1 MSFDKIKYIAK
12 LNKYNFIHLD
22 STSSTMIDAKK
33 FLEKKNYN
41 CIILSDEQTEG
52 KGRRGNFWHS
62 PKGNIYCSITFN
74 NFLKGS
80 ENFLLTILIAVS
92 IKISLEKFNANNIF
106 FKWPNDIFFKKQK
119 FCGIIS
125 ETYTNSKNETCIIS
139 GFGINISNSPKINEY
154 PTTFISSF
162 YKEIEISFFLHEI
175 FRILFLNLK
184 KLFSEN
190 DKKIIDYFNKNLMF
204 LNKNVKIVTENKKI
218 ITGKLLGINN
228 RGSLMLKSNNKILN
242 LYSGSI
248 VL

>member
-1 MSFDKIKYIAK
+1 MSFEKIKRMVTNNQYEFVYK
-12 LNKYNFIHLD
+12 KKCK
-22 STSSTMIDAKK
+22 STMLALKELYNIKN
-33 FLEKKNYN
+33 KNY
-41 CIILSDEQTEG
+41 IIIADEQTNG
-52 KGRRGNFWHS
+52 VGRRGDIWHS
-62 PKGNIYCSITFN
+62 PKGNIYCSMNFN
-74 NFLKGS
+74 GKIKIKDFFLF
-80 ENFLLTILIAVS
+80 NILIVTS
-92 IKISLEKFNANNIF
+92 IKKVLEKFKLDNIL

-139 GFGINISNSPKINEY
+139 GFGINIYNSPNINEY
-154 PTTFISSF
+154 PTTYISSF
-162 YKEIEISFFLHEI
+162 YKEIEISFFLYEI

-184 KLFSEN
+184 KLFSGN

-204 LNKNVKIVTENKKI
+204 LNKNVKIITENKKI

-248 VL
+248 LL

>member
-1 MSFDKIKYIAK
+1 MSFEKIKKIAANNQYEFVYK
-12 LNKYNFIHLD
+12 KKCK
-22 STSSTMIDAKK
+22 STMLDLKELYNIKN
-33 FLEKKNYN
+33 KNY
-41 CIILSDEQTEG
+41 IIISEEQTNG
-52 KGRRGNFWHS
+52 IGRRGNIWHS
-62 PKGNIYCSITFN
+62 PKGNIYCSMNFN
-74 NFLKGS
+74 DKIEIKDYFLF
-80 ENFLLTILIAVS
+80 NILIVTS
-92 IKISLEKFNANNIF
+92 IKKVLEKFKLDNIL

-139 GFGINISNSPKINEY
+139 GFGINIYNSPKINEY

-184 KLFSEN
+184 KLFSGN

-204 LNKNVKIVTENKKI
+204 LNKNVKIITENKKI
-218 ITGKLLGINN
+218 VTGKLLGINN

>member
-1 MSFDKIKYIAK
+1 MSFEKIKKIAANNQYEFVYK
-12 LNKYNFIHLD
+12 KKCK
-22 STSSTMIDAKK
+22 STMLDLKELYNIKN
-33 FLEKKNYN
+33 KNY
-41 CIILSDEQTEG
+41 IIISEEQTNG
-52 KGRRGNFWHS
+52 IGRRGNIWHS
-62 PKGNIYCSITFN
+62 PKGNIYCSMNFN
-74 NFLKGS
+74 GKIKIKDFFLF
-80 ENFLLTILIAVS
+80 NILIATS
-92 IKISLEKFNANNIF
+92 IKKVLEKFKLDNIL

-139 GFGINISNSPKINEY
+139 GFGINIYNSPKINEY

-184 KLFSEN
+184 KLFSGN

-204 LNKNVKIVTENKKI
+204 LNKNVKIITENKKI

>member
-1 MSFDKIKYIAK
+1 MSFEKIKKIAENNQYEFVYK
-12 LNKYNFIHLD
+12 KKCK
-22 STSSTMIDAKK
+22 STMIDLKELYNIK
-33 FLEKKNYN
+33 NKNY
-41 CIILSDEQTEG
+41 IVISEEQTDG
-52 KGRRGNFWHS
+52 IGRRGNIWHS
-62 PKGNIYCSITFN
+62 PKGNIYCSMNFN
-74 NFLKGS
+74 GKIKIKDFFLF
-80 ENFLLTILIAVS
+80 NILIATS
-92 IKISLEKFNANNIF
+92 IKKVLEKFKLDNIL

-125 ETYTNSKNETCIIS
+125 EKYTNSKNETCIIS
-139 GFGINISNSPKINEY
+139 GFGINIYNSPKINEY

-162 YKEIEISFFLHEI
+162 YKEIEISFFLYEI

-204 LNKNVKIVTENKKI
+204 LNKNVKIITENKKI

-242 LYSGSI
+242 LYSGNI
-248 VL
+248 IL

>member
-1 MSFDKIKYIAK
+1 MSFEKIKKIAENNQYEFVYK
-12 LNKYNFIHLD
+12 KKCK
-22 STSSTMIDAKK
+22 STMIDLKE
-33 FLEKKNYN
+33 LYNIKNQNY
-41 CIILSDEQTEG
+41 IIISEEQTNG
-52 KGRRGNFWHS
+52 IGRRGNIWHS
-62 PKGNIYCSITFN
+62 PKGNIYCSMNFN
-74 NFLKGS
+74 GKIKIKDFFLF
-80 ENFLLTILIAVS
+80 NILIATS
-92 IKISLEKFNANNIF
+92 IKKVLEKFKLDNIF

-139 GFGINISNSPKINEY
+139 GFGINIYNSPKINEY

-184 KLFSEN
+184 KLFSGN
-190 DKKIIDYFNKNLMF
+190 DKKIINYFNKNLMF
-204 LNKNVKIVTENKKI
+204 LNKNVKIITENKKI

-228 RGSLMLKSNNKILN
+228 NGSLMLKSNNKILD
-242 LYSGSI
+242 LYNGSI

>member
-1 MSFDKIKYIAK
+1 MSFEKIKKIAENNQYEFVYK
-12 LNKYNFIHLD
+12 KKCK
-22 STSSTMIDAKK
+22 STMLDLKELYNIKN
-33 FLEKKNYN
+33 KNY
-41 CIILSDEQTEG
+41 IVISEEQTNG
-52 KGRRGNFWHS
+52 IGRRGNIWHS
-62 PKGNIYCSITFN
+62 PKGNIYCSMNFN
-74 NFLKGS
+74 GKIKIKDFFLF
-80 ENFLLTILIAVS
+80 NILIATS
-92 IKISLEKFNANNIF
+92 IKKVLEKFKLDNIL

-125 ETYTNSKNETCIIS
+125 ESYTNSKNESCVIS
-139 GFGINISNSPKINEY
+139 GFGINIYNSPKINEY

-175 FRILFLNLK
+175 FQILFNNLK
-184 KLFSEN
+184 KLFSGN

-204 LNKNVKIVTENKKI
+204 LNKNVKIITENKKI

-228 RGSLMLKSNNKILN
+228 RGSLMVKNNNKILN

>member
-1 MSFDKIKYIAK
+1 MLDLKE
-12 LNKYNFIHLD
+12 LYNV
-22 STSSTMIDAKK
+22 KN
-33 FLEKKNYN
+33 KNY
-41 CIILSDEQTEG
+41 IIISEEQTNG
-52 KGRRGNFWHS
+52 IGRRGKIWHS
-62 PKGNIYCSITFN
+62 PKGNIYCSMNFN
-74 NFLKGS
+74 GKIKIKDFFLF
-80 ENFLLTILIAVS
+80 NILIVTS
-92 IKISLEKFNANNIF
+92 IKKVLEKFKLDNILI
-106 FKWPNDIFFKKQK
+106 KWPNDIFFKKQK

-125 ETYTNSKNETCIIS
+125 ETYTNSKNQTCIIS
-139 GFGINISNSPKINEY
+139 GFGINIYNSPKINEY

-175 FRILFLNLK
+175 FQVLFINLK
-184 KLFSEN
+184 KLFSGN

-204 LNKNVKIVTENKKI
+204 LNENVKIITENKKI

>member
-1 MSFDKIKYIAK
+1 MSFEKIQRIATNNQYEFVYK
-12 LNKYNFIHLD
+12 KKCK
-22 STSSTMIDAKK
+22 STMLALKELYNIKN
-33 FLEKKNYN
+33 KNY
-41 CIILSDEQTEG
+41 IIIADEQTNG
-52 KGRRGNFWHS
+52 VGRRGGIWHS
-62 PKGNIYCSITFN
+62 PKGNIYCSMNFN
-74 NFLKGS
+74 GKIKIKDFFLF
-80 ENFLLTILIAVS
+80 NILIVTS
-92 IKISLEKFNANNIF
+92 IKKVLEKFKLDNIL

-139 GFGINISNSPKINEY
+139 GFGINIYNSPKIEAY

-162 YKEIEISFFLHEI
+162 YKEIEIPFFLHEI
-175 FRILFLNLK
+175 FKILFFNLN
-184 KLFSEN
+184 KLFSGN

-204 LNKNVKIVTENKKI
+204 LNKNVKIITENKKI

-228 RGSLMLKSNNKILN
+228 RGSLMVKNNNKTLN

>member
-1 MSFDKIKYIAK
+1 MSFEKIKKIAENNQYEFVYK
-12 LNKYNFIHLD
+12 KKCKSTTLDLKELYNI
-22 STSSTMIDAKK
+22 KN
-33 FLEKKNYN
+33 KNY
-41 CIILSDEQTEG
+41 IIISEEQTNG
-52 KGRRGNFWHS
+52 IGRRGNIWHS
-62 PKGNIYCSITFN
+62 PKGNIYCSMNFN
-74 NFLKGS
+74 GKIKIKDFFLF
-80 ENFLLTILIAVS
+80 NILIATS
-92 IKISLEKFNANNIF
+92 IKKVLEKFKLDNIF

-139 GFGINISNSPKINEY
+139 GFGINIFNSPKINEY

-175 FRILFLNLK
+175 FKILFFNLN
-184 KLFSEN
+184 KLFSGN

-204 LNKNVKIVTENKKI
+204 LNKNVKIITENKKI

-228 RGSLMLKSNNKILN
+228 RGSLMVKNNNKILN

>member
-1 MSFDKIKYIAK
+1 MSFEKIKKIAENNQYEFVYK
-12 LNKYNFIHLD
+12 KKCK
-22 STSSTMIDAKK
+22 STMIDLKELYNIK
-33 FLEKKNYN
+33 NKNY
-41 CIILSDEQTEG
+41 IIISEEQTNG
-52 KGRRGNFWHS
+52 IGRRGNIWHS
-62 PKGNIYCSITFN
+62 PKGNIYCSMNFN
-74 NFLKGS
+74 GKIKIKDFFLF
-80 ENFLLTILIAVS
+80 NILIATS
-92 IKISLEKFNANNIF
+92 IKKVLEKFKLDNIF

-139 GFGINISNSPKINEY
+139 GFGINIYNSPKTNEY

-162 YKEIEISFFLHEI
+162 YKEIEISFFLYEI

-204 LNKNVKIVTENKKI
+204 LNKNVKIITENKKI